1 MSQAKWKV
9 SMELQGQL
17 PNVKQQMREVLRL
30 TAAAARVEWVKAA
43 RHLLKSTASQY
54 VEGIGEPS
62 IKGFTAT
69 IKLSGWLPNALEEG
83 VKPFDMKPGLLASK
97 KAKRMKKGGK
107 YIRIP
112 FGLKTP
118 GAQGPSPP
126 VMPGPIYRSAVK
138 LNFGESVRKLPVK
151 YENLGLR
158 TRLSPDL
165 KKWQHYT
172 WKASPFAGVTKVQ
185 RFSGMSPDSKSGKLA
200 SYKTFR
206 TVSSN
211 SDPGSWIHPGFR
223 DRKILE
229 FAVKEID
236 HIFPEILSKV
246 MGVN

>member
-1 MSQAKWKV
+1 MPQARWKV
-9 SMELQGQL
+9 SMDLKGQL

-30 TAAAARVEWVKAA
+30 TADAARVEWVKSAKN
-43 RHLLKSTASQY
+43 LLHTTVNQY
-54 VEGIGEPS
+54 VEGIGYPT
-62 IKGFTAT
+62 IKGFTAE

-83 VKPFDMKPGLLASK
+83 ISPFDLKIGLLKSK

-118 GAQGPSPP
+118 GAQGVSPQ
-126 VMPGPIYRSAVK
+126 VMPAPIYKSAVK
-138 LNFGESVRKLPVK
+138 LNFGQSVKLPVK
-151 YENLGLR
+151 YENMGLR

-172 WKASPFAGVTKVQ
+172 WKSSPFAGITKVQ
-185 RFSGMSPDSKSGKLA
+185 KYPGMLPSSKTGKLA
-200 SYKTFR
+200 AYKTFR
-206 TVSSN
+206 TVSSK
-211 SDPGSWIHPGFR
+211 SDPSSWVHPGFR

-229 FAVKEID
+229 VAANQIQ
-236 HIFPEILSKV
+236 HIFPEVMNQV

>member
-1 MSQAKWKV
+1 
-9 SMELQGQL
+9 MELNGQL

-30 TAAAARVEWVKAA
+30 TADAARVEWVKSA

-54 VEGIGEPS
+54 VEGIGYPTV
-62 IKGFTAT
+62 KGFTAT
-69 IKLSGWLPNALEEG
+69 IKLSGWLPNALENG
-83 VKPFDMKPGLLASK
+83 TSPFDMKPGLLASK

-118 GAQGPSPP
+118 GAQGVSPQ
-126 VMPGPIYRSAVK
+126 VMPEPIYRSAVK
-138 LNFGESVRKLPVK
+138 LNFGQSVKLPIK
-151 YENLGLR
+151 YENMGLR

-172 WKASPFAGVTKVQ
+172 WKASPFAGITKVQ
-185 RFSGMSPDSKSGKLA
+185 RFPGALPTSKTGKLA
-200 SYKTFR
+200 AYKTFR

-211 SDPGSWIHPGFR
+211 SDPSSWIHPGFR

-229 FAVKEID
+229 SAAKQID
-236 HIFPEILSKV
+236 LIFPEVMSKV